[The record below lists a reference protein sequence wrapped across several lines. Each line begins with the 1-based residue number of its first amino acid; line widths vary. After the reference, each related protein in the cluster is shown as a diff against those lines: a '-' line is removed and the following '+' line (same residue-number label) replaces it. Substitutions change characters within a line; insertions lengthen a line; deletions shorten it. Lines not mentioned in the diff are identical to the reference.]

1 MHSSR
6 VRLGG
11 RTYLFCAANVSAPAQ
26 SRRLSSQQLRC
37 LLLERGT
44 HPSLQRLA
52 AEVGARQL
60 ERLRHAAGPA
70 PGLDALMQ
78 LACYELPEAMPR
90 VTFVSL
96 PDEPVPL
103 EPRKLDWPVVD
114 QPRLAPPPEP
124 VYEPAQAGQAATL
137 RAAAQTAS
145 LFCEICSCQSKDSHA
160 AASAG

>member
-1 MHSSR
+1 M
-6 VRLGG
+6 
-11 RTYLFCAANVSAPAQ
+11 SAPAQ
-26 SRRLSSQQLRC
+26 SRRLSSQQLRG

-60 ERLRHAAGPA
+60 ERLRHAAGRQ

-90 VTFVSL
+90 VTLVRL
-96 PDEPVPL
+96 PDEPVSYAPQ
-103 EPRKLDWPVVD
+103 KLNWPVAD
-114 QPRLAPPPEP
+114 QPRLPPPPEP

-145 LFCEICSCQSKDSHA
+145 LFCAICSCQSKDSHA
-160 AASAG
+160 ATSAG